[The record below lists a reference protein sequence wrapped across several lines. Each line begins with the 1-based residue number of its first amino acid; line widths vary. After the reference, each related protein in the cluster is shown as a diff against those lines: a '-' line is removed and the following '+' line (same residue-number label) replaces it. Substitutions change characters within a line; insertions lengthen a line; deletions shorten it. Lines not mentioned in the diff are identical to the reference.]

1 MRTLYESILDDIDV
15 QMSNGDDFI
24 KIYKQAEKE
33 LADIRKLCG
42 DLSNWI
48 GDEHETMA
56 DTELYKG
63 IAVEYRILVKCG
75 KLNKCFDLIGKNLFI
90 TLVFY
95 PGMHRWVIGYKFT
108 NANQAHRMPYSPNH
122 IFIKSFKQAFEYRYN
137 EQGYK
142 PGTGSRSKY
151 TPEQI
156 IKRFI
161 LPKFENME
169 VFKSEIVDVS
179 KTLEKENTI
188 VKYIDG
194 PNI

>member
-1 MRTLYESILDDIDV
+1 MKTLKESLLDDIETTMTSGSKWIATYNRV
-15 QMSNGDDFI
+15 
-24 KIYKQAEKE
+24 EKE
-33 LADIRKLCG
+33 LDDIKKLCG

-56 DTELYKG
+56 ETEVYKG
-63 IAVEYRILVKCG
+63 VAFEYRILVKCG
-75 KLNKCFDLIGKNLFI
+75 KLSKCFDLIGKNLFI
-90 TLVFY
+90 TLAFH
-95 PGMHRWVIGYKFT
+95 PGMHRWDIGYKFT
-108 NANQAHRMPYSPNH
+108 NANQAHRMPYNSNH

-188 VKYIDG
+188 IKYIDG